1 MKRNKG
7 FTLVELISILTI
19 LGIIALIT
27 IPIMTK
33 TINKSKEKAR
43 EVQIEEIIKA
53 AKKYAIKN
61 SYVLPENVGSHTS
74 IEIETLINEN
84 YIDTDQII
92 DPVTETPITGCINIC
107 YKCSEVEYEYFPKE
121 QRCRFP

>member
-1 MKRNKG
+1 MKKG
-7 FTLVELISILTI
+7 FSLVELLAVVVILGLVVLISI
-19 LGIIALIT
+19 
-27 IPIMTK
+27 PIVNNS
-33 TINKSKEKAR
+33 INKSKEKAR

-107 YKCSEVEYEYFPKE
+107 YKCSEVEYEYEYSNGCFD
-121 QRCRFP
+121 

>member
-1 MKRNKG
+1 MKKG
-7 FTLVELISILTI
+7 FSLVELLAVVVILGLVVLISI
-19 LGIIALIT
+19 
-27 IPIMTK
+27 PIVNNS
-33 TINKSKEKAR
+33 INKSKEKAR

-61 SYVLPENVGSHTS
+61 SYVLPEDVGSHTS

-107 YKCSEVEYEYFPKE
+107 YKCSN
-121 QRCRFP
+121 